1 MARRGENIY
10 KRKDGRYEGRYIIGK
25 TSSGKTRFGY
35 VYGRQYQAVRDAL
48 MAKKA
53 EMLGNCADPQA
64 SGMKLSVWMEH
75 WLESEQRLIVKPS
88 SYQTYMNSYRKHI
101 RPHLGNVPLCRLTPL
116 VIQDYLEKLDT
127 KGLAPGT
134 VRSIF
139 RLLSAGLRSALDE
152 GLIRKNPC
160 KKLRQREKT
169 LTEQRVLSRSE
180 QIRLYSNA
188 KEPEQLPALLG
199 LYTGMRIG
207 EICALKWTDVDWQR
221 RTISVRR
228 TAQRIR
234 IHHDENTDLKTRL
247 TIGTPKSARSKRII
261 PVPNDILELLKPLKD
276 RSLYIFGSANKAAEP
291 RTIQRRFKRLTQ
303 QLNLKNVH
311 FHTLR
316 HTFATELLKQG
327 ADVKT
332 VSTLLGH
339 SSARTTLDFYA
350 HSCPEHQRRAVE
362 RFARQFH
369 KPSIPL

>member
-10 KRKDGRYEGRYIIGK
+10 KRKDGRYEGRYIIGR

-35 VYGRQYQAVRDAL
+35 VYGRQYQAVRSAL

-53 EMLGNCADPQA
+53 ELLGNCADPQA
-64 SGMKLSVWMEH
+64 SGMKLSVWMER
-75 WLESEQRLIVKPS
+75 WLENEQRLIIKPS
-88 SYQTYMNSYRKHI
+88 SYQTYLNSYRKHI
-101 RPHLGNVPLCRLTPL
+101 RPHLGNVPLCRLTPSIL
-116 VIQDYLEKLDT
+116 QDYLEILEE

-134 VRSIF
+134 IRSIF

-160 KKLRQREKT
+160 KKVRQREKP
-169 LTEQRVLSRSE
+169 LAEQRILSRSE
-180 QIRLYSNA
+180 QTQLCSNA
-188 KEPEQLPALLG
+188 KESVRLLVLLG

-207 EICALKWTDVDWQR
+207 EICALKWTDVDWQH
-221 RTISVRR
+221 RTISVSR
-228 TAQRIR
+228 TVQRIR
-234 IHHDENTDLKTRL
+234 SSHAGMNDSKTQL
-247 TIGTPKSARSKRII
+247 AIGTPKSARSRRII
-261 PVPNDILELLKPLKD
+261 PVPNYILDLLKPLKD
-276 RSLYIFGSANKAAEP
+276 RTPYMFGSTIAAEP

-303 QLNLKNVH
+303 KLNLKNVH

-332 VSTLLGH
+332 VSALLGH

-362 RFARQFH
+362 RFARQLH
-369 KPSIPL
+369 KPS